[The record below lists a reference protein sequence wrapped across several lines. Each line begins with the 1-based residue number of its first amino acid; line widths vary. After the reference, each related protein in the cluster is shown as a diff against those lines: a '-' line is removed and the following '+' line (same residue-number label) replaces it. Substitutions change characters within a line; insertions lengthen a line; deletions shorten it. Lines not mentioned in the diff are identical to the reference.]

1 MDTKYSFLKKESLK
15 LKEKI
20 SKLLKNKKSEKDE
33 NEIRYLINLLEQTT
47 NKMELIINSRY

>member
-1 MDTKYSFLKKESLK
+1 MDTKYSFLKKESLR